1 MTHVTDELELYALGA
16 LTPIDRARVAA
27 HLSECPACREQAR
40 AIDEVVQELPETLPD
55 REAPGHLRERIL
67 ASARAELAADSAPT
81 RDSAPARDTAWVAR
95 LVRPALALAA
105 ALWLAVGA
113 AAIVGENARI
123 SNELRTVAS
132 QSAKYERIAEGI
144 REGGRWWYMGG
155 KDEWA
160 GSGGTLIAP
169 RAEGRPPFVVFHD
182 LRPLAEPK
190 HLYTIWLVS
199 ADNTWVRGAT
209 FRPDGS
215 DVQAVDVTAAIAGF
229 DRCAVTIED
238 SAWGRRAG
246 PVVMESRIVP
256 ATP

>member
-16 LTPIDRARVAA
+16 LAPIERARVAA

-40 AIDEVVQELPETLPD
+40 GIDEVVQELPETLPD
-55 REAPGHLRERIL
+55 RDAPARLRERIL
-67 ASARAELAADSAPT
+67 ASARAELAAARAPQ
-81 RDSAPARDTAWVAR
+81 RDTAWVAR
-95 LVRPALALAA
+95 LVRPGLALAA
-105 ALWLAVGA
+105 AMWLAVGA
-113 AAIVGENARI
+113 AAVVGENLRI
-123 SNELRTVAS
+123 SKELQIAVDR
-132 QSAKYERIAEGI
+132 SAKFERIAEGI
-144 REGGRWWYMGG
+144 REGGRWWYMIG

-182 LRPLAEPK
+182 LKPLAGPK
-190 HLYTIWLVS
+190 QVYTIWLVS
-199 ADNTWVRGAT
+199 SDNTWVRGAT
-209 FRPDGS
+209 FRPDGG
-215 DVQAVDVTAAIAGF
+215 DLQAVDVTAAIAGF

-256 ATP
+256 PTP

>member
-1 MTHVTDELELYALGA
+1 MTHVTEELELYALGA
-16 LTPIDRARVAA
+16 LAPIERARVAA

-40 AIDEVVQELPETLPD
+40 ALDEVVQELPETLPD
-55 REAPGHLRERIL
+55 RDAPGRLRERIL
-67 ASARAELAADSAPT
+67 ASARADLARLRAP
-81 RDSAPARDTAWVAR
+81 RRDTAWVAR
-95 LVRPALALAA
+95 LVRPGLALAA
-105 ALWLAVGA
+105 VLWLAVGGA
-113 AAIVGENARI
+113 LLVGENVRI
-123 SNELRTVAS
+123 SRELQIAAER
-132 QSAKYERIAEGI
+132 SAKFERIAEGI
-144 REGGRWWYMGG
+144 REGGRWWYMAG

-182 LRPLAEPK
+182 LKPLADPK
-190 HLYTIWLVS
+190 QLYTIWLVS

-215 DVQAVDVTAAIAGF
+215 DLQAIDVTAAIAGF

-246 PVVMESRIVP
+246 PIVMESRIVP
-256 ATP
+256 PTP

>member
-1 MTHVTDELELYALGA
+1 MIHVTDELELYALGA
-16 LTPIDRARVAA
+16 LAPSDSARVAA

-55 REAPGHLRERIL
+55 RDAPGVLRERIL
-67 ASARAELAADSAPT
+67 ASARADLVAARAPRLGT
-81 RDSAPARDTAWVAR
+81 TWVAR
-95 LVRPALALAA
+95 LARPGLVFAA

-113 AAIVGENARI
+113 AAMVNENLSLSNQLKAIESERASYASIV
-123 SNELRTVAS
+123 
-132 QSAKYERIAEGI
+132 EGI
-144 REGGRWWYMGG
+144 REGGRWWYMAG
-155 KDEWA
+155 KDDWT

-182 LRPLAEPK
+182 LKPLPQNQ
-190 HLYTIWLVS
+190 LYTIWLVS
-199 ADNTWVRGAT
+199 SDNTWVRGAN
-209 FRPDGS
+209 FRPDGK

-246 PVVMESRIVP
+246 PVVMESRIVAP